1 MRASIRFAGGSV
13 FTDVSVV
20 GACQNALSV
29 VRSMSNL
36 TLWTSSTSSSISNN
50 LKVLSRLASLGFGI
64 TESVIL
70 RFGKLLGVN
79 AGDSSATL
87 SLILVLVDHLDEFT
101 SWCLERFL
109 RSSISNSRVIALDD
123 SVLVG
128 KVNNLG

>member
-1 MRASIRFAGGSV
+1 M
-13 FTDVSVV
+13 
-20 GACQNALSV
+20 
-29 VRSMSNL
+29 
-36 TLWTSSTSSSISNN
+36 
-50 LKVLSRLASLGFGI
+50 ASLGFGI